1 MQVCPDLG
9 HLVRLRT
16 LLPEAEFIGP
26 DDIGASGCAADSRR
40 VEPGDLFVAIVGGR
54 HDGHDFV
61 GEAVE
66 QGCAAVLSQRP
77 LPALPVPNCV
87 VPDTRNAH
95 SRICQAL
102 AGNPSQ
108 ALKVIGVTGT
118 NGKTTTS
125 CLIASMLTT
134 AGYKTGVLGTL
145 GYLDGA
151 GIEPATLTTP
161 GPQKLATLL
170 GRMVRHGCSH
180 AVMEVSS
187 HALDQSR
194 VAGMRFD
201 VACVTNVTRDHL
213 DYHCTIHDYR
223 LTKSKLFDHLPPE
236 GLAVINADDPTSAGY
251 LRRLDGPVLTV
262 GMRSAAEIT
271 ATMVEQHPS
280 EQTFLLCAGSET
292 IPVRTRM
299 IGTHHVYNC
308 LEATAVGLVYGIELP
323 VIVRGLEAAEHVPGR
338 LERIECGQPFSVFVD
353 FAHTADALTAALRT
367 LRGVTR
373 GRLICVF
380 GAGGDRDRRKRPL
393 LAQAVEHD
401 ADLAVVTS
409 DNPRTEDPQAI
420 VSDVLEGLRHPGDAE
435 AVVDRAE
442 AIRFALR
449 SARPADCVLIA
460 GKGHE
465 THQVIGDEH
474 IPLNDAEI
482 AREWLYE
489 MMNDER

>member
-1 MQVCPDLG
+1 
-9 HLVRLRT
+9 
-16 LLPEAEFIGP
+16 
-26 DDIGASGCAADSRR
+26 
-40 VEPGDLFVAIVGGR
+40 
-54 HDGHDFV
+54 
-61 GEAVE
+61 
-66 QGCAAVLSQRP
+66 
-77 LPALPVPNCV
+77 
-87 VPDTRNAH
+87 
-95 SRICQAL
+95 
-102 AGNPSQ
+102 
-108 ALKVIGVTGT
+108 
-118 NGKTTTS
+118 
-125 CLIASMLTT
+125 
-134 AGYKTGVLGTL
+134 
-145 GYLDGA
+145 
-151 GIEPATLTTP
+151 
-161 GPQKLATLL
+161 
-170 GRMVRHGCSH
+170 
-180 AVMEVSS
+180 
-187 HALDQSR
+187 
-194 VAGMRFD
+194 MRFD

-262 GMRSAAEIT
+262 GMRSAAEVT

-420 VSDVLEGLRHPGDAE
+420 IADVLEGFRHPGDAE
-435 AVVDRAE
+435 VVADRAE

-465 THQVIGDEH
+465 THQIVGDEH
-474 IPLNDAEI
+474 FPLNDAEI

-489 MMNDER
+489 TMNE